1 MSISYRWTTIPVL
14 LAFACSAVVHG
25 LIQSAALTD
34 DLNPCF
40 MWEQM
45 STMSR
50 LSVLIW
56 FVSFPVL
63 VVQGLRNRPVPWWVA
78 AASLISFGGVL
89 KYEGWRWIACNTTR
103 PEIIAEL
110 GRAGTVILMSVHQL
124 LGRSHFLSH
133 RPFKNIFGA

>member
-1 MSISYRWTTIPVL
+1 MNVSYRWTAIPVL
-14 LAFACSAVVHG
+14 LAFACSAVVH
-25 LIQSAALTD
+25 LLMQSAALTD

-45 STMSR
+45 SAMSR

-56 FVSFPVL
+56 FASFSVL

-78 AASLISFGGVL
+78 AVSLISFGGVL
-89 KYEGWRWIACNTTR
+89 KYEGWRWVACNTTR
-103 PEIIAEL
+103 PEKIAAL

-124 LGRSHFLSH
+124 IGRSDFLSH
-133 RPFKNIFGA
+133 RTSKNIFGA